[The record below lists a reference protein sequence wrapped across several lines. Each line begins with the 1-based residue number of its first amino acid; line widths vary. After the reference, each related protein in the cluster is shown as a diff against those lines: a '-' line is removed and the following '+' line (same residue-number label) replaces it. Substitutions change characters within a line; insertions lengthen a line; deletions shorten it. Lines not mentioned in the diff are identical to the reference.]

1 MVLINDYGGFFVSV
15 YLLKLGFYKWVEL
28 EFMANKPCKKESL
41 TGCMETLK
49 HPILSLFRGT
59 C

>member
-1 MVLINDYGGFFVSV
+1 MEDFCLCMPV
-15 YLLKLGFYKWVEL
+15 KRLGFYKWVEL

-59 C
+59 Y

>member
-1 MVLINDYGGFFVSV
+1 MEDFLCLYACWILAFTSRF
-15 YLLKLGFYKWVEL
+15 EL

-41 TGCMETLK
+41 TGYIKTLK

-59 C
+59 Y

>member
-1 MVLINDYGGFFVSV
+1 MEDFFVSAN
-15 YLLKLGFYKWVEL
+15 LLDIGFYKWVEL

-59 C
+59 Y